1 MLVVM
6 MAMAA
11 GNQIAN
17 VPFVGV
23 SPTGIMEVNGPA
35 GVGENFPSLTEFKS
49 AHADPSRP

>member
-23 SPTGIMEVNGPA
+23 STTGIMEVNGPA
-35 GVGENFPSLTEFKS
+35 GVREWPRLPTKCNTLCT
-49 AHADPSRP
+49 